1 MQMFDILRPLLAEPA
16 FTPDSLELRETV
28 CVLANQAYNELMAA
42 APGDRTA
49 AALQLQALT
58 ERGRLSANPFLGA
71 LALGLAHAATGEAAA
86 LRGAIAAALA
96 EDATDVGVA
105 MNAIYQIGR
114 LAFINQ
120 IAADD
125 LAQVWDYETRHRY
138 WLRLV
143 ALAERAAAGAGRK
156 PQFSAND
163 RVLVLTDQFLQP
175 PHAPTRDALE
185 YGKLF
190 QDAGREVMI
199 ASTCAFGH
207 QLYSPI
213 MPGSRCAVNAALAQ
227 TRVLAF
233 EGRSYRY
240 RQPADGRFNNRS
252 LIDTLAAVEAFDPA
266 LVLAIGGQSLV
277 GELLARSRFVV
288 QYPTFG
294 GLPTTKA
301 LRFFMWGPPNAE
313 ERGLM
318 DRLGLADLYLF
329 SHHPGFETPE
339 RTETLTRAQ
348 YGVPDDAFVFAV
360 VGMRLGIDVD
370 EAFVALMRKIRAA
383 RPNAHFAFIGE
394 FDGYDAQVGADP
406 NLAGA
411 VSHIG
416 FHSDI
421 IAALSLCDAYLNPT
435 RKGGG
440 SAIVHA
446 LSAGLPA
453 LTVAKGDAYEA
464 VRALPALA
472 DEAAL
477 AEAACALAERGE
489 TYEAYVRAV
498 RALAPG
504 LQGKA
509 AVVEQILIAYD
520 AFAAVH
526 G

>member
-1 MQMFDILRPLLAEPA
+1 MQMFDTLRPLLAEPA
-16 FTPDSLELRETV
+16 FVPDSLELRETV
-28 CVLANQAYNELMAA
+28 CVLANQAHNELLAA
-42 APGDRTA
+42 SPADRA
-49 AALQLQALT
+49 RGAGELAALPDLA
-58 ERGRLSANPFLGA
+58 ANPFLNA
-71 LALGLAHAATGEAAA
+71 IALGLRHAATGEAAA
-86 LRGAIAAALA
+86 MRGSITAALA
-96 EDATDVGVA
+96 EPAADVGGP

-114 LAFINQ
+114 LAFVGQ
-120 IAADD
+120 IGADD
-125 LAQVWDYETRHRY
+125 LDAVWDYGTRHRH
-138 WLRLV
+138 WLGLV
-143 ALAERAAAGAGRK
+143 DLAERVAGPALK
-156 PQFSAND
+156 AVFSAND

-175 PHAPTRDALE
+175 PHAPTKDALE
-185 YGKLF
+185 YGALF

-199 ASTCAFGH
+199 ASTCGFGH

-227 TRVLAF
+227 TTVLTF
-233 EGRSYRY
+233 EGRTYRY
-240 RQPADGRFNNRS
+240 RQPADGRFNNQS
-252 LIDTLAAVEAFDPA
+252 LVQTLAAIEAFDPA

-277 GELLARSRFVV
+277 GELLAASRFVV

-301 LRFFMWGPPNAE
+301 LRFFMWGPPTAE
-313 ERGLM
+313 EQGLM

-329 SHHPGFETPE
+329 SHHPGFEPPA

-348 YGVPDDAFVFAV
+348 YGIPDDAFVFAV

-370 EAFVALMRKIRAA
+370 EAFLAVLRQVRAA
-383 RPNAHFAFIGE
+383 RPNVHFAFIGE
-394 FDGYDAQVGADP
+394 FDGYARTVGADP
-406 NLAGA
+406 ALAGA
-411 VSHIG
+411 ASYIG

-421 IAALSLCDAYLNPT
+421 IAAYALCDAYLNPT

-453 LTVAKGDAYEA
+453 LTVARGDAYEA

-489 TYEAYVRAV
+489 TYVAYVQAV
-498 RALAPG
+498 RALAPQ

-509 AVVEQILIAYD
+509 AVVDKILAAYD
-520 AFAAVH
+520 AFAAAH

>member
-1 MQMFDILRPLLAEPA
+1 MQMFDTLRPLLAEPA

-28 CVLANQAYNELMAA
+28 CVLANQAYNELTAA
-42 APGDRTA
+42 APADRA
-49 AALQLQALT
+49 RGAEQLAALPDLA
-58 ERGRLSANPFLGA
+58 ANPFLNA
-71 LALGLAHAATGEAAA
+71 IAQGLRHAATGDAAA
-86 LRGAIAAALA
+86 ARASIAAALA
-96 EDATDVGVA
+96 EPAADVGGP

-114 LAFINQ
+114 LAFVNQ
-120 IAADD
+120 IGPDD
-125 LAQVWDYETRHRY
+125 LDAVWDYETRHRY
-138 WLRLV
+138 WLSLV
-143 ALAERAAAGAGRK
+143 DLAERVVAGQARKAAFA
-156 PQFSAND
+156 AND

-175 PHAPTRDALE
+175 PHAPTKDALE
-185 YGKLF
+185 YGALF

-207 QLYSPI
+207 QLYAPI

-227 TRVLAF
+227 TRVLTF
-233 EGRSYRY
+233 EGRSYQY
-240 RQPADGRFNNRS
+240 RQPADGRFNNQS
-252 LIDTLAAVEAFDPA
+252 LLDTLAAIEAFDPA

-277 GELLARSRFVV
+277 GELLAGSRFVV

-301 LRFFMWGPPNAE
+301 LRFFMWGPPTDE
-313 ERGLM
+313 EQALM
-318 DRLGLADLYLF
+318 DRLGLADLHLF

-348 YGVPDDAFVFAV
+348 YGIPEDAFVFAV

-370 EAFVALMRKIRAA
+370 EAFLTVLRQVRAA
-383 RPNAHFAFIGE
+383 RPDAHFAFIGE
-394 FDGYDAQVGADP
+394 FDGYAQTVGTDP
-406 NLAGA
+406 ALAA
-411 VSHIG
+411 ASTYVG

-421 IAALSLCDAYLNPT
+421 IAAYGLCDAYLNPT

-446 LSAGLPA
+446 ITAGLPP
-453 LTVAKGDAYEA
+453 LTVARGDAYEA

-472 DEAAL
+472 DEAAM
-477 AEAACALAERGE
+477 AEAACALAERGAA
-489 TYEAYVRAV
+489 YAAYVQATK
-498 RALAPG
+498 ALAPA

-509 AVVEQILIAYD
+509 AVVGQILAAYD
-520 AFAAVH
+520 AFAAAH